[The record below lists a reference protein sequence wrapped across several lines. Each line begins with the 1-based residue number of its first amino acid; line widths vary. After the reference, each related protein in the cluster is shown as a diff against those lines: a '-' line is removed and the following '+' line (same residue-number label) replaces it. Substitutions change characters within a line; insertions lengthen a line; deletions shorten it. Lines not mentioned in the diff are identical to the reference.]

1 MLYFISTWEMSKYIE
16 TKLETSCFYLILSI
30 FSKIKRSLE
39 LVSLPHFLHNF
50 WRKMFL
56 PLHYINW
63 RSFNVWLLYFVRY
76 WAICLLQLFVNQ
88 VLTSWILK
96 LALHFLTRRNKQQAI
111 SVLQLL
117 IFIQFSNTAF
127 NYNHFLSL
135 VAVYQKI

>member
-1 MLYFISTWEMSKYIE
+1 MSKYIE

-50 WRKMFL
+50 WRKIFL
-56 PLHYINW
+56 PLHSINW
-63 RSFNVWLLYFVRY
+63 RSFNVWLPLLCEILG
-76 WAICLLQLFVNQ
+76 ICLLQLFVNQ
-88 VLTSWILK
+88 ILTSWILK
-96 LALHFLTRRNKQQAI
+96 LALHFLTRRNKRQAI

-135 VAVYQKI
+135 VTVYQKIYNFWY